1 MVPTPREPTK
11 DEWIEYYLTD
21 LKRDLKGKKIDVF
34 LRWEQMT
41 TIGPY
46 YNAKKLIG
54 QFTMP
59 DEFKNESKKR
69 AYKPGPSSRIDN
81 Y

>member
-1 MVPTPREPTK
+1 
-11 DEWIEYYLTD
+11 
-21 LKRDLKGKKIDVF
+21 
-34 LRWEQMT
+34 MT

-54 QFTMP
+54 EFTMP
-59 DEFKNESKKR
+59 DQFKNESKKR
-69 AYKPGPSSRIDN
+69 AYKPGPSNRIDN

>member
-1 MVPTPREPTK
+1 MTEFYNLNLQN
-11 DEWIEYYLTD
+11 EWVEYYLTD
-21 LKRDLKGKKIDVF
+21 LNRDLKGKKIDVF

-46 YNAKKLIG
+46 YNGKERIG
-54 QFTMP
+54 EFTMP
-59 DEFKNESKKR
+59 ENFKNESKKR
-69 AYKPGPSSRIDN
+69 AYKPGPSNRVEN